1 MLCLAC
7 LMIVA
12 GLAGMTVD
20 FCRSG
25 DNTIARMSG
34 TQATLPTEPRFDLRI
49 ERLGPLPLINHI
61 IDRIGLADILD
72 RYLPSDARCAVP
84 HSRALGVLLRSL
96 IVEREPIYRQQE
108 TVHGF
113 ADGMFGI
120 DAQEMAHVCDD
131 RLGRA
136 LDHLFDADRAAL
148 LTEVVLA
155 VGQRF
160 GVSFGELHNDST
172 SISFCGSYRAASGR
186 TIRGRSAPA
195 IVYGVKSR
203 PIGAT
208 ESRPNGASRRHVFW
222 GFGRVCF

>member
-1 MLCLAC
+1 
-7 LMIVA
+7 
-12 GLAGMTVD
+12 
-20 FCRSG
+20 
-25 DNTIARMSG
+25 
-34 TQATLPTEPRFDLRI
+34 
-49 ERLGPLPLINHI
+49 
-61 IDRIGLADILD
+61 
-72 RYLPSDARCAVP
+72 
-84 HSRALGVLLRSL
+84 
-96 IVEREPIYRQQE
+96 
-108 TVHGF
+108 
-113 ADGMFGI
+113 
-120 DAQEMAHVCDD
+120 VCDD